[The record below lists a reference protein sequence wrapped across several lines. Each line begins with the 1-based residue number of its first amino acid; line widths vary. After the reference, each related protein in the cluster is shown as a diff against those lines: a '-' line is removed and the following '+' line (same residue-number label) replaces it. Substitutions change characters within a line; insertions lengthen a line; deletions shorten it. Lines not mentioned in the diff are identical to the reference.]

1 MRTWIVVVLVGAVAV
16 AGASPPT
23 KAQEA
28 NTRGMQL
35 DQKHDYAHAAD
46 EFRAAIELDEKY
58 VLAHYNL
65 ASMAARL
72 GDKATLVAQ
81 LGWLCAS
88 SDPVAAA
95 VLAQAKGDP
104 DLRSFANDPD
114 VRKLLEPSPA
124 SIASCNASCDATE
137 NKCSTGCGD
146 SRGCMLV
153 CAAKTQP
160 CRDGCALGMTG
171 DALQRMRAWLD
182 GPLTG
187 RDNNM
192 ANFRVATITRVD
204 GTSDYTAYIKNQFG
218 FMCALTWGSDGRPTK
233 LSNCKS
239 DEPEW
244 TASPADIALRCT
256 AETKPKQ
263 ESCRGAFT
271 LTNAGFDQQAEFLL
285 RRAIK

>member
-1 MRTWIVVVLVGAVAV
+1 MRTWVVVTLVVAVAV
-16 AGASPPT
+16 AGASPPS

-35 DQKHDYAHAAD
+35 YQKKDYAHAAD
-46 EFRAAIELDEKY
+46 EFRAAIKLEDSY

-65 ASMAARL
+65 ASMAALL
-72 GDKATLVAQ
+72 GDKPTVIAQ
-81 LGWLCAS
+81 LGWLRAS
-88 SDPVAAA
+88 SDPEAAR
-95 VLAQAKGDP
+95 VLAKAKADP
-104 DLRSFANDPD
+104 DLHSIVEDPD
-114 VRKLLEPSPA
+114 VRKLLEPAPA
-124 SIASCNASCDATE
+124 SASCTASCDATE
-137 NKCSTGCGD
+137 NKCSDGCGD
-146 SRGCMLV
+146 SRGCMRL
-153 CAAKTQP
+153 CSAKMQP

-192 ANFRVATITRVD
+192 ANFRVATISRVE
-204 GTSDYTAYIKNQFG
+204 GTSEYTAYIKNQFG
-218 FMCALTWGSDGRPTK
+218 FTCALTWDSDGRPTT

-239 DEPEW
+239 DEPDW